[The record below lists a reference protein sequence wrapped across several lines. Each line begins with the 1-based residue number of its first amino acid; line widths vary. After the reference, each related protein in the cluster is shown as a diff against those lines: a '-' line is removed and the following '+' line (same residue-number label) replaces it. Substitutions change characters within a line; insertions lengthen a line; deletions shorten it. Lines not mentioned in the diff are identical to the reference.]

1 MLLVLNVN
9 NTNTVIA
16 IYPIHGDGSVGD
28 LRATWRISTRQT
40 QTADEYG
47 ILVQNLLKN
56 EGVQSS
62 EITGII
68 IASVVPPVDWILR
81 VFCERYFHHKP
92 LFIEPG
98 VKTGLPIL
106 TDNPSEVGADR
117 VANCVGAF
125 QKYGGPCIVVD
136 FGTATNFDV
145 ISKKGEFLGGAIA
158 PGLNISAEALFARA
172 ARLPRVEI
180 KKPAKIIGTNT
191 VDNLQIGLFYGHIG
205 LVDSILERMIAEL
218 GPETTCVATGGLAH
232 LIADESKYIT
242 EVNDTLT
249 LEGLRLI
256 YARNLSA
263 KHGGAKVRNHPGDR
277 ARAKA

>member
-1 MLLVLNVN
+1 MLLALNVN

-16 IYPIHGDGSVGD
+16 LYPLRDGHVGE
-28 LRATWRISTRQT
+28 LRITWRISTRHA

-47 ILVQNLLKN
+47 ILVRNLLQG

-62 EITGII
+62 DITGIV

-81 VFCERYFHHKP
+81 QFSERYFGQKP
-92 LFIEPG
+92 VFIEPG
-98 VKTGLPIL
+98 IKTGLPIR
-106 TDNPSEVGADR
+106 TDNPGEVGADR

-125 QKYGGPCIVVD
+125 EEYGGPCIVVD

-145 ISKKGEFLGGAIA
+145 ISHKGEFLGGAIA

-180 KKPAKIIGTNT
+180 KRPAKIIGTNT

-218 GPETTCVATGGLAH
+218 GRETVCIATGGLAH
-232 LIADESKYIT
+232 LIANDSKYISQI
-242 EVNDTLT
+242 NDTLT
-249 LEGLRLI
+249 LDGLRII
-256 YARNLSA
+256 YERN
-263 KHGGAKVRNHPGDR
+263 RNAR
-277 ARAKA
+277 ARPHPDDSAATKA

>member
-16 IYPIHGDGSVGD
+16 LYPLQEDGGISG
-28 LRATWRISTRQT
+28 LRATWRISTRHT

-47 ILVQNLLKN
+47 ILVRSLLQS
-56 EGVQSS
+56 EGVESKVV
-62 EITGII
+62 TGIV
-68 IASVVPPVDWILR
+68 IASVVPPIDWILR
-81 VFCERYFHHKP
+81 QFCERYFNHKP

-145 ISKKGEFLGGAIA
+145 ISHKGEFLGGAIA

-180 KKPAKIIGTNT
+180 KRPAKIIGTNT

-205 LVDSILERMIAEL
+205 LVDSILERMIAKL
-218 GPETTCVATGGLAH
+218 GAETKCVATGGLAH
-232 LIADESKYIT
+232 LIANESKYISA
-242 EVNDTLT
+242 VDDMLT
-249 LEGLRLI
+249 LDGLRTI
-256 YARNLSA
+256 YERNRNV
-263 KHGGAKVRNHPGDR
+263 KVHANAAEPQQPRS
-277 ARAKA
+277 

>member
-16 IYPIHGDGSVGD
+16 LYPIEKDGHVGD
-28 LRATWRISTRQT
+28 LHATWRISTRHT

-47 ILVQNLLKN
+47 ILVQSLLQSK
-56 EGVQSS
+56 GVDSKAVS
-62 EITGII
+62 GIVV
-68 IASVVPPVDWILR
+68 ASVVPPMDWILR
-81 VFCERYFHHKP
+81 VFCERYFHHRP

-125 QKYGGPCIVVD
+125 HKYGGPCIVVD

-145 ISKKGEFLGGAIA
+145 VSQKGEFLGGAIA

-180 KKPAKIIGTNT
+180 KRPAKIIGTNT

-205 LVDSILERMIAEL
+205 LVDSILERMIAKL
-218 GPETTCVATGGLAH
+218 GAETKCIATGGLAH
-232 LIADESKYIT
+232 LIAGESKYIT
-242 EVNDTLT
+242 EVNDMLT
-249 LEGLRLI
+249 LDGLCII
-256 YARNLSA
+256 YE
-263 KHGGAKVRNHPGDR
+263 RNHAAKTAAA
-277 ARAKA
+277 ARS

>member
-16 IYPIHGDGSVGD
+16 IYPAVEGRIGE
-28 LRATWRISTRQT
+28 LRATWRISTRQS

-47 ILVQNLLKN
+47 ILIRNLLQA
-56 EGVQSS
+56 EGVSS
-62 EITGII
+62 QEISGIV
-68 IASVVPPVDWILR
+68 IASVVPPIDWILR
-81 VFCERYFHHKP
+81 QFSERYFNHKP

-106 TDNPSEVGADR
+106 TDSPGEVGADR

-125 QKYGGPCIVVD
+125 QQYGGPCIVVD

-145 ISKKGEFLGGAIA
+145 VSKQGEFLGGAIA
-158 PGLNISAEALFARA
+158 PGVNVAAEALFARA

-180 KKPAKIIGTNT
+180 KRPPKVIGTNT
-191 VDNLQIGLFYGHIG
+191 VDNLQIGLFYGHVG
-205 LVDSILERMIAEL
+205 LVDGILERMIEEL
-218 GPETTCVATGGLAH
+218 GPETKCVATGGLAR
-232 LIADESKYIT
+232 LIAGESRFIS

-249 LEGLRLI
+249 LEGLRII
-256 YARNLSA
+256 YERNLA
-263 KHGGAKVRNHPGDR
+263 AGVRTHTRKTASPQ
-277 ARAKA
+277 KA

>member
-16 IYPIHGDGSVGD
+16 LYTLKPDGLTDG
-28 LRATWRISTRQT
+28 LRATWRISTRHG

-47 ILVQNLLKN
+47 MLVRGLLEN
-56 EGVQSS
+56 EGVENVAIS
-62 EITGII
+62 GIV

-81 VFCERYFHHKP
+81 QFCERYFKQKP

-125 QKYGGPCIVVD
+125 NRYGGPTIVVD

-145 ISKKGEFLGGAIA
+145 VSRKGEFLGGAIA

-180 KKPAKIIGTNT
+180 KRPAKIIGTNT

-205 LVDSILERMIAEL
+205 LVDSILERMIAKL
-218 GPETTCVATGGLAH
+218 GDETKCVATGGLAH
-232 LIADESKYIT
+232 LIANESKYIS
-242 EVNDTLT
+242 EVNDMLT
-249 LEGLRLI
+249 LDGLRII
-256 YARNLSA
+256 Y
-263 KHGGAKVRNHPGDR
+263 DR
-277 ARAKA
+277 SRVTKSHAHAAEPQHTRS

>member
-16 IYPIHGDGSVGD
+16 LYPLQEDGGISG
-28 LRATWRISTRQT
+28 LRATWRISTRHT

-47 ILVQNLLKN
+47 ILVRSLLQS
-56 EGVQSS
+56 EGVESKAV
-62 EITGII
+62 TGIV
-68 IASVVPPVDWILR
+68 IASVVPPIDWILR
-81 VFCERYFHHKP
+81 QFCERYFNHKP

-145 ISKKGEFLGGAIA
+145 ISHKGEFLGGAIA

-180 KKPAKIIGTNT
+180 KRPAKIIGTNT

-205 LVDSILERMIAEL
+205 LVDSILERMIAKL
-218 GPETTCVATGGLAH
+218 GAETKCVATGGLAH
-232 LIADESKYIT
+232 LIANESKYISA
-242 EVNDTLT
+242 VDDMLT
-249 LEGLRLI
+249 LDGLRTI
-256 YARNLSA
+256 YERNRNV
-263 KHGGAKVRNHPGDR
+263 KVHANAAESQQPRS
-277 ARAKA
+277 

>member
-1 MLLVLNVN
+1 MLLALNVN

-16 IYPIHGDGSVGD
+16 LFPMQAGMPGE
-28 LRATWRISTRQT
+28 LRITWRISTRHA

-47 ILVQNLLKN
+47 IMIRNLLQG
-56 EGVQSS
+56 EGVASS

-81 VFCERYFHHKP
+81 TFCERYFQQKP
-92 LFIEPG
+92 VFIEPG

-106 TDNPSEVGADR
+106 TDHPGEVGADR

-125 QKYGGPCIVVD
+125 EQYGGPCIVVD

-145 ISKKGEFLGGAIA
+145 VSRKGEFLGGAIA
-158 PGLNISAEALFARA
+158 PGLMISAEALFARA

-180 KKPAKIIGTNT
+180 KRPPKVIGTNT

-205 LVDSILERMIAEL
+205 LVDSILEKMIAEL
-218 GPETTCVATGGLAH
+218 GPETTCVATGGLSH
-232 LIADESKYIT
+232 LIAGESKYIKH
-242 EVNDTLT
+242 VNDTLT
-249 LEGLRLI
+249 LEGLRMI
-256 YARNLSA
+256 YARNVAA
-263 KHGGAKVRNHPGDR
+263 KQGAKSRSS
-277 ARAKA
+277 

>member
-1 MLLVLNVN
+1 MLLVMNVN

-16 IYPIHGDGSVGD
+16 LYTLKPDGLTDG
-28 LRATWRISTRQT
+28 LRATWRISTRHG

-47 ILVQNLLKN
+47 MLVRGLLQN
-56 EGVQSS
+56 EGVESAA
-62 EITGII
+62 INAIV

-81 VFCERYFHHKP
+81 QFCERYFKQKP

-125 QKYGGPCIVVD
+125 HKYGGPTIVVD

-145 ISKKGEFLGGAIA
+145 VSHKGEFLGGAIA

-180 KKPAKIIGTNT
+180 KRPAKIIGTNT

-205 LVDSILERMIAEL
+205 LVDSILERMIAKL
-218 GPETTCVATGGLAH
+218 GDETKCVATGGLAH
-232 LIADESKYIT
+232 LIANESKYIS
-242 EVNDTLT
+242 EVNDMLT
-249 LEGLRLI
+249 LDGLRII
-256 YARNLSA
+256 YDRNRATKSHTHAAEPQQAR
-263 KHGGAKVRNHPGDR
+263 P
-277 ARAKA
+277 

>member
-1 MLLVLNVN
+1 MLLTLNVN

-16 IYPIHGDGSVGD
+16 LYPITEGKPGE
-28 LRATWRISTRQT
+28 LRITWRISTRHA

-47 ILVQNLLKN
+47 ILIRNLLQG
-56 EGVQSS
+56 EGVQSR

-68 IASVVPPVDWILR
+68 IASVVPPIDWILR
-81 VFCERYFHHKP
+81 QFCERYFMQKP

-98 VKTGLPIL
+98 VKTGLPVL

-125 QKYGGPCIVVD
+125 EKYGGPCIVVD

-145 ISKKGEFLGGAIA
+145 ISRKGEFLGGAIA

-180 KKPAKIIGTNT
+180 KRPAKVIGTNT

-218 GPETTCVATGGLAH
+218 GAETICIATGGLAN
-232 LIADESKYIT
+232 LIAGESKYIRR
-242 EVNDTLT
+242 VDDTLT
-249 LEGLRLI
+249 LEGLRII
-256 YARNLSA
+256 YERNQERHRGGKPRPRPADEPTPA
-263 KHGGAKVRNHPGDR
+263 KS
-277 ARAKA
+277 

>member
-16 IYPIHGDGSVGD
+16 LYALTAEGLTGD
-28 LRATWRISTRQT
+28 LRATWRISTRHG

-47 ILVQNLLKN
+47 ILIRSLLQN
-56 EGVQSS
+56 EGVESGS
-62 EITGII
+62 IRGIV

-81 VFCERYFHHKP
+81 QFCERYFGQKP

-106 TDNPSEVGADR
+106 TDNPGEVGADR
-117 VANCVGAF
+117 VANCVGAYHR
-125 QKYGGPCIVVD
+125 YGGPTIVVD

-145 ISKKGEFLGGAIA
+145 VSRRGEFLGGAIA

-180 KKPAKIIGTNT
+180 RRPAKIIGTNT
-191 VDNLQIGLFYGHIG
+191 VDNLQIGLFWGHIG
-205 LVDSILERMIAEL
+205 LVDSILDRMVAEL
-218 GPETTCVATGGLAH
+218 GQDTKCVATGGLAN
-232 LIADESKYIT
+232 LIARESKYIS
-242 EVNDTLT
+242 EVNEMLT

-256 YARNLSA
+256 YDRNRTARHQAHAGHASGN
-263 KHGGAKVRNHPGDR
+263 
-277 ARAKA
+277 

>member
-16 IYPIHGDGSVGD
+16 LYPLQEDGGISG
-28 LRATWRISTRQT
+28 LRATWRISTRHT

-47 ILVQNLLKN
+47 ILVRSLLQS
-56 EGVQSS
+56 EGVDSKAV
-62 EITGII
+62 TGIV
-68 IASVVPPVDWILR
+68 IASVVPPIDWILR
-81 VFCERYFHHKP
+81 QFCERYFNHKP

-145 ISKKGEFLGGAIA
+145 ISHKGEFLGGAIA

-180 KKPAKIIGTNT
+180 KRPAKIIGTNT

-205 LVDSILERMIAEL
+205 LVDSILERMIAKL
-218 GPETTCVATGGLAH
+218 GAETKCVATGGLAH
-232 LIADESKYIT
+232 LIANESKYISA
-242 EVNDTLT
+242 VDDMLT
-249 LEGLRLI
+249 LDGLRTI
-256 YARNLSA
+256 YERNRNV
-263 KHGGAKVRNHPGDR
+263 KVHANAAESQQPRS
-277 ARAKA
+277 

>member
-16 IYPIHGDGSVGD
+16 LYALTAEGSTGD
-28 LRATWRISTRQT
+28 LRATWRISTRQS

-47 ILVQNLLKN
+47 ILVRSLLQH
-56 EGVQSS
+56 EGVETSA
-62 EITGII
+62 IRGIA
-68 IASVVPPVDWILR
+68 IASVVPPIDWILR
-81 VFCERYFHHKP
+81 QFCERYFSQKP

-106 TDNPSEVGADR
+106 TDNPGEVGADR

-125 QKYGGPCIVVD
+125 HRYGGPTIVVD
-136 FGTATNFDV
+136 LGTATNFDV
-145 ISKKGEFLGGAIA
+145 VSKKGEFLGGAIA
-158 PGLNISAEALFARA
+158 PGLAISADALFNRA

-180 KKPAKIIGTNT
+180 RRPAKIIGTNT
-191 VDNLQIGLFYGHIG
+191 VDNLQIGLFWGHIG

-218 GPETTCVATGGLAH
+218 GPETKCVATGGLAN
-232 LIADESKYIT
+232 LIARESKYIS
-242 EVNDTLT
+242 EVNDRLT

-256 YARNLSA
+256 YDRNRGSRNPSHSESQPARVS
-263 KHGGAKVRNHPGDR
+263 GD
-277 ARAKA
+277 

>member
-1 MLLVLNVN
+1 MLLALNVN

-16 IYPIHGDGSVGD
+16 LYPLTDGHAGE
-28 LRATWRISTRQT
+28 LRLTWRISTQHTR
-40 QTADEYG
+40 TADEYG
-47 ILVQNLLKN
+47 ILIRNLLQG
-56 EGVQSS
+56 EGVGSN

-68 IASVVPPVDWILR
+68 IASVVPPVDWVLR
-81 VFCERYFHHKP
+81 HFCERYFHQKP
-92 LFIEPG
+92 MFIEPG
-98 VKTGLPIL
+98 IKTGLPIL
-106 TDNPSEVGADR
+106 TDNPGEVGADR

-125 QKYGGPCIVVD
+125 EQYGGPCIVVD

-145 ISKKGEFLGGAIA
+145 ISSKGEFLGGAIA

-180 KKPAKIIGTNT
+180 KKPPKVIGTNT

-232 LIADESKYIT
+232 LIADESKYIKH
-242 EVNDTLT
+242 VNDTLT
-249 LEGLRLI
+249 LEGLRII
-256 YARNLSA
+256 YERNRSTKQRSRDA
-263 KHGGAKVRNHPGDR
+263 STNKV
-277 ARAKA
+277 

>member
-16 IYPIHGDGSVGD
+16 LYALTSDGRTGD
-28 LRATWRISTRQT
+28 LRATWRISTRQS

-47 ILVQNLLKN
+47 ILVRSLLQH
-56 EGVQSS
+56 EGVDPASVR
-62 EITGII
+62 GIVV
-68 IASVVPPVDWILR
+68 ASVVPPIDWILR
-81 VFCERYFHHKP
+81 QFCERYFSLRP

-106 TDNPSEVGADR
+106 TDNPGEVGADR
-117 VANCVGAF
+117 VANCVGAYH
-125 QKYGGPCIVVD
+125 KYGGPTIVVD

-145 ISKKGEFLGGAIA
+145 VSKKGEFLGGAIA
-158 PGLNISAEALFARA
+158 PGLNISADALFARA

-180 KKPAKIIGTNT
+180 RRPAKIIGTNT
-191 VDNLQIGLFYGHIG
+191 VDNLQIGLFWGHIG

-218 GPETTCVATGGLAH
+218 GADTRCVATGGLAH
-232 LIADESKYIT
+232 LIARESKFIS
-242 EVNDTLT
+242 EVNDRLT

-256 YARNLSA
+256 YERNRTPRVSSE
-263 KHGGAKVRNHPGDR
+263 PQP
-277 ARAKA
+277 ARAHSV